1 GFETFHPT
9 FLYESLGNLIVVGL
23 ILWVERRFPAIRG
36 KLLALYLVGYGML
49 RFGMELLRTDTTF
62 RFLGLSRNAWVS
74 LGVILVG
81 IVVAARLE
89 PIDRQPLGGLGP
101 GRAAPTA
108 TCRSGAARFRRAA
121 PASVRLL
128 GDRPLVEPHRQGHE
142 DRQYHDHPD
151 QRVEGGVLH

>member
-1 GFETFHPT
+1 MQDLLGSGSIADGDDRRISCIGSVDGCERAPEAVGSTHSAEPTPPQYAGFETFHPT

-23 ILWVERRFPAIRG
+23 ILRAERRFPAIRG

-81 IVVAARLE
+81 IVVAARLQ

-101 GRAAPTA
+101 GRSAPTA
-108 TCRSGAARFRRAA
+108 T
-121 PASVRLL
+121 
-128 GDRPLVEPHRQGHE
+128 
-142 DRQYHDHPD
+142 
-151 QRVEGGVLH
+151 